1 MSTSDTQTMSES
13 ETNTSSEGGADTQE
27 RHTAVRAFA
36 AEFGDATY
44 QFKTE
49 ESERAPKYTLL
60 PTGERANRFLI
71 VGTLTN
77 VEENETDNGTFVS
90 ARVNDGVENYYLT
103 ASRYQPDAKNKL
115 LESETPSHITIV
127 AKANHWE
134 TDEGE
139 KRIELIPESVTEITV
154 EDRKQ
159 WVLETARMTVDRAER
174 LKEYTDDSDDAPADI
189 RLALDKYGSD
199 VDAYLAHAEE
209 VIDAV
214 VMD

>member
-13 ETNTSSEGGADTQE
+13 ETNTSSDSGADTQE

-36 AEFGDATY
+36 AEFADATY

-71 VGTLTN
+71 VGALTN

-115 LESETPSHITIV
+115 LETETPSHITIV

-139 KRIELIPESVTEITV
+139 KRIELVPESVTEIAL

-159 WVLETARMTVDRAER
+159 WVLETARMTVDRAET
-174 LKEYTDDSDDAPADI
+174 LMEYVDNPDDAPADV
-189 RLALDKYGSD
+189 RLALDKYGD
-199 VDAYLAHAEE
+199 DIDGYLEHAEDVVE
-209 VIDAV
+209 TV